1 MKTVQEYMNDPRIVN
16 DPKMLDATDL
26 IKEVHAIRLRLQD
39 ETAALTPDEMEEY
52 RRLEREKIDTDC
64 ARLGFKLN
72 YVDLDGQGLL
82 QLRDMAVV
90 GK

>member
-16 DPKMLDATDL
+16 DPEMLEASDL
-26 IKEVHAIRLRLQD
+26 IKEVHVIRLRLQD
-39 ETAALTPDEMEEY
+39 ETASLTPDQIEEY
-52 RRLEREKIDTDC
+52 RRKEREKTDADC

-72 YVDLDGQGLL
+72 YVDFDGQGLL
-82 QLRDMAVV
+82 QPRDMDVV

>member
-16 DPKMLDATDL
+16 DPEMLDATDL
-26 IKEVHAIRLRLQD
+26 IKEIHAIRLRLQD
-39 ETAALTPDEMEEY
+39 ETAAVTADQMDEY
-52 RRLEREKIDTDC
+52 RRKEREKIDADC

-72 YVDLDGQGLL
+72 YIDLDGQGLL
-82 QLRDMAVV
+82 QPGDMAVV

>member
-16 DPKMLDATDL
+16 DPEMLEATDL
-26 IKEVHAIRLRLQD
+26 IKEIHAIRLRLQD
-39 ETAALTPDEMEEY
+39 ETAALTPDQMKEY
-52 RRLEREKIDTDC
+52 RRKEREKIDADC

-72 YVDLDGQGLL
+72 YVNLDGQGLL
-82 QLRDMAVV
+82 QPGDMEVV

>member
-16 DPKMLDATDL
+16 DPEMLDATDL

-39 ETAALTPDEMEEY
+39 ETVGLTPDQMEKY
-52 RRLEREKIDTDC
+52 QHMEREKIDADC

-82 QLRDMAVV
+82 EPKKMEVV